1 MKILNNDRF
10 NYKPHLCR
18 NCGLTGHIYKN
29 CPHPIMSFGIIC
41 YKIEDNDIK
50 FLMIQRKDSL
60 SFMEFIRGKYDLINL
75 DYIKQ
80 LLLNMTINE
89 RNMIITTTFDEIWNY
104 LWFQNDNSNNKN
116 NKEFYD
122 SKLKFNTLND
132 TNFLKNYILSI
143 KSIFNEQEWGF
154 PKGRRKIKEND
165 LDCAIREFYEETR
178 IINNDIEVINDILP
192 FEEIFFGT
200 NGIMYKH
207 VYFVA
212 KLKNS
217 NINIK
222 IDDNCLEQL
231 REIRAIKWYTF
242 NEVLSHIKCYNTER
256 ISLFK
261 YASNKIKDFEKKKII
276 IFLFISSIRNAIK

>member
-10 NYKPHLCR
+10 NFKPHLCR

-41 YKIEDNDIK
+41 YKIEDNDTK

-60 SFMEFIRGKYDLINL
+60 SFMEFIRGKYDIINL

-80 LLLNMTINE
+80 LLLNMTISE
-89 RNMIITTTFDEIWNY
+89 RNMIITCSFDEIWNY
-104 LWFQNDNSNNKN
+104 LWFQNENSISNKN
-116 NKEFYD
+116 NKEFYE
-122 SKLKFNTLND
+122 SKTKFNTLND

-165 LDCAIREFYEETR
+165 LDCAVREFYEETR
-178 IINNDIEVINDILP
+178 IINNDIQVITDILP

-200 NGIMYKH
+200 NGVMYKH
-207 VYFVA
+207 VYFIA
-212 KLKNS
+212 KLKNN

-222 IDDNCLEQL
+222 IDNNCLEQV
-231 REIRAIKWYTF
+231 REIRAIKWYNY

-261 YASNKIKDFEKKKII
+261 YANNKIKDYEKKI
-276 IFLFISSIRNAIK
+276 

>member
-10 NYKPHLCR
+10 NFKPHLCR

-41 YKIEDNDIK
+41 YKIEENETK

-60 SFMEFIRGKYDLINL
+60 SFMEYIRGKYDLINL

-89 RNMIITTTFDEIWNY
+89 RNMIITITFDEIWNY
-104 LWFQNDNSNNKN
+104 LWYQNDNSNNKN
-116 NKEFYD
+116 NKEFYE

-154 PKGRRKIKEND
+154 PKGRRKIKESD
-165 LDCAIREFYEETR
+165 LDCAVREFYEETR

-217 NINIK
+217 SINIK
-222 IDDNCLEQL
+222 IDNNCLEQV
-231 REIRAIKWYTF
+231 REIRAIKWYSF
-242 NEVLSHIKCYNTER
+242 NEVISHIKCYNTER

-261 YASNKIKDFEKKKII
+261 YASNKIKDFEKKK
-276 IFLFISSIRNAIK
+276 

>member
-1 MKILNNDRF
+1 MKLLSSNDRF
-10 NYKPHLCR
+10 NFKPHLCR

-29 CPHPIMSFGIIC
+29 CPHPIMSFGVIC

-60 SFMEFIRGKYDLINL
+60 SFMEFIRGKYDLINI

-80 LLLNMTINE
+80 LLLNMTISE
-89 RNMIITTTFDEIWNY
+89 RNMIITAPFEEIWNY
-104 LWFQNDNSNNKN
+104 LWHQNEGSNNKN
-116 NKEFYD
+116 NKEFYE

-132 TNFLKNYILSI
+132 TNFLRNYILSI

-165 LDCAIREFYEETR
+165 LDCAVREFYEETR
-178 IINNDIEVINDILP
+178 IINTDIQVITDIMP

-212 KLKNS
+212 RLKN
-217 NINIK
+217 NNVNIK
-222 IDDNCLEQL
+222 IDNSCLEQI
-231 REIRAIKWYTF
+231 REIRAIKWYNF

-261 YASNKIKDFEKKKII
+261 YASNKIRDFEK
-276 IFLFISSIRNAIK
+276 NN

>member
-1 MKILNNDRF
+1 MKNKEDDTKRSGYFRPQI
-10 NYKPHLCR
+10 CR
-18 NCGLTGHIYKN
+18 NCGINGHLYKD
-29 CPHPIMSFGIIC
+29 CLHPIMSFGIIC
-41 YKIEDNDIK
+41 YKIEDNETK

-60 SFMEFIRGKYDLINL
+60 SFMEFIRGKYDLVNL

-80 LLLNMTINE
+80 LLLNMTISE
-89 RNMIITTTFDEIWNY
+89 RDMIITSQFEDIWNY
-104 LWFQNDNSNNKN
+104 LWFQNENSNNNKN
-116 NKEFYD
+116 NKEFYE
-122 SKLKFNTLND
+122 SKSKFNTLND
-132 TNFLKNYILSI
+132 NNFIRNYILSI

-165 LDCAIREFYEETR
+165 LDCAVREFYEETR
-178 IINNDIEVINDILP
+178 IINEDIQVIYDILP

-212 KLKNS
+212 KLKN
-217 NINIK
+217 NNVNIK
-222 IDDNCLEQL
+222 IDNSCLEQV

-261 YASNKIKDFEKKKII
+261 YASNKIKDFEKK
-276 IFLFISSIRNAIK
+276 F

>member
-1 MKILNNDRF
+1 MKLLNNDRINF
-10 NYKPHLCR
+10 KPHLCR

-41 YKIEDNDIK
+41 YKIEDNETK

-60 SFMEFIRGKYDLINL
+60 SFMEFIRGKYDLVNL

-80 LLLNMTINE
+80 LLLNMTISE
-89 RNMIITTTFDEIWNY
+89 RDMIITSQFEDIWNY
-104 LWFQNDNSNNKN
+104 LWFQNENSNNNKN
-116 NKEFYD
+116 NKEFYE
-122 SKLKFNTLND
+122 SKSKFNTLND
-132 TNFLKNYILSI
+132 NNFLRNYILSI

-165 LDCAIREFYEETR
+165 LDCAVREFYEETR
-178 IINNDIEVINDILP
+178 IINNDIQVIYDILP

-200 NGIMYKH
+200 NGVMYKH

-212 KLKNS
+212 KLKN
-217 NINIK
+217 NNVNIK
-222 IDDNCLEQL
+222 IDNSCLEQV

-261 YASNKIKDFEKKKII
+261 YASNKIKDFEKK
-276 IFLFISSIRNAIK
+276 F

>member
-10 NYKPHLCR
+10 NFKPHLCR

-29 CPHPIMSFGIIC
+29 CPHPIMSFGVIC
-41 YKIEDNDIK
+41 YKIEDNETK

-60 SFMEFIRGKYDLINL
+60 SFMEFIRGKYDLNNL

-104 LWFQNDNSNNKN
+104 LWHQNDNSNNKN

-122 SKLKFNTLND
+122 SKIKFNTLND
-132 TNFLKNYILSI
+132 NNFLRNYILSI
-143 KSIFNEQEWGF
+143 NSIFNEQEWGF
-154 PKGRRKIKEND
+154 PKGRRKIKETD
-165 LDCAIREFYEETR
+165 LDCAVREFYEETR

-212 KLKNS
+212 KLKNF

-222 IDDNCLEQL
+222 VDDNCLEQI
-231 REIRAIKWYTF
+231 REIRAIKWYSF
-242 NEVLSHIKCYNTER
+242 NEVISHIKCYNTER

-261 YASNKIKDFEKKKII
+261 YASNKIKDFEKKK
-276 IFLFISSIRNAIK
+276 

>member
-1 MKILNNDRF
+1 MKLINNDRCIF
-10 NYKPHLCR
+10 KPHLCR

-29 CPHPIMSFGIIC
+29 CPHPIMSFGLIC
-41 YKIEDNDIK
+41 YKLDENEIK
-50 FLMIQRKDSL
+50 YLMIQRKDSL
-60 SFMEFIRGKYDLINL
+60 SFMEFIRGKYEVSNL

-89 RNMIITTTFDEIWNY
+89 RNMIITLQFDEIWNY
-104 LWFQNDNSNNKN
+104 LWFQNDNNNNKN
-116 NKEFYD
+116 NKEFFE
-122 SKLKFNTLND
+122 SKFKFTLLNEN
-132 TNFLKNYILSI
+132 NFIKNYILSI

-154 PKGRRKIKEND
+154 PKGRRKIREND
-165 LDCAIREFYEETR
+165 IDCAVREFYEETR
-178 IINNDIEVINDILP
+178 IISNDIDVNENILP

-212 KLKNS
+212 KLINN

-222 IDDNCLEQL
+222 IDNSCLEQV
-231 REIRAIKWYTF
+231 REIRAIKWYNY

-261 YASNKIKDFEKKKII
+261 YASNKIKDFEKKQ
-276 IFLFISSIRNAIK
+276 

>member
-10 NYKPHLCR
+10 NFKPHLCR

-41 YKIEDNDIK
+41 YKIEDNDTK

-60 SFMEFIRGKYDLINL
+60 SFMEFIRGKYDIINL

-80 LLLNMTINE
+80 LLLNMTISE
-89 RNMIITTTFDEIWNY
+89 RNMIITCSFDEIWNY
-104 LWFQNDNSNNKN
+104 LWFQNENSISNKN
-116 NKEFYD
+116 NKEFYE
-122 SKLKFNTLND
+122 SKTKFNTLND

-165 LDCAIREFYEETR
+165 LDCAVREFYEETR
-178 IINNDIEVINDILP
+178 IINNDIQVITDILP

-207 VYFVA
+207 VYFIA
-212 KLKNS
+212 KLKNN

-222 IDDNCLEQL
+222 IDNNCLEQV
-231 REIRAIKWYTF
+231 REIRAIKWYNY

-261 YASNKIKDFEKKKII
+261 YANNKIKDYEKKI
-276 IFLFISSIRNAIK
+276 

>member
-1 MKILNNDRF
+1 MKLLNNDRINF
-10 NYKPHLCR
+10 KPHLCR

-41 YKIEDNDIK
+41 YKIEDNETK

-75 DYIKQ
+75 EYIKQ
-80 LLLNMTINE
+80 LLLNMTISE
-89 RNMIITTTFDEIWNY
+89 RDMIITLQFEDIWNY
-104 LWFQNDNSNNKN
+104 LWFQNENSNNNKN
-116 NKEFYD
+116 NKEFYE
-122 SKLKFNTLND
+122 SKSKFNTLND
-132 TNFLKNYILSI
+132 NNFLRNYILSI

-165 LDCAIREFYEETR
+165 LDCAVREFYEETR
-178 IINNDIEVINDILP
+178 IINNDIQVIYDILP

-212 KLKNS
+212 KLKNN

-222 IDDNCLEQL
+222 IDNSCLEQV

-261 YASNKIKDFEKKKII
+261 YASNKIKDFEKKI
-276 IFLFISSIRNAIK
+276 

>member
-1 MKILNNDRF
+1 MKLLNTDRINF
-10 NYKPHLCR
+10 KPHLCR

-41 YKIEDNDIK
+41 YKIEDNETK

-60 SFMEFIRGKYDLINL
+60 SFMEFIRGKYDLVNL

-80 LLLNMTINE
+80 LLLNMTISE
-89 RNMIITTTFDEIWNY
+89 RDMIITLQFEDIWNY
-104 LWFQNDNSNNKN
+104 LWFQNETSNNNKN
-116 NKEFYD
+116 NKEFYE
-122 SKLKFNTLND
+122 SKAKFNTLND
-132 TNFLKNYILSI
+132 NNFLRNYILSI

-165 LDCAIREFYEETR
+165 LDCAVREFYEETR
-178 IINNDIEVINDILP
+178 IINNDIQVIYDILP

-212 KLKNS
+212 KLKN
-217 NINIK
+217 NNVNIK
-222 IDDNCLEQL
+222 IDNSCLEQV

-242 NEVLSHIKCYNTER
+242 SEVLSHIKCYNTER

-261 YASNKIKDFEKKKII
+261 YASNKIKDFEKK
-276 IFLFISSIRNAIK
+276 F

>member
-1 MKILNNDRF
+1 MKILTNDRF
-10 NYKPHLCR
+10 NFKPHLCR

-41 YKIEDNDIK
+41 YKIEENETK

-89 RNMIITTTFDEIWNY
+89 
-104 LWFQNDNSNNKN
+104 N

-154 PKGRRKIKEND
+154 PKGRRKIKESD
-165 LDCAIREFYEETR
+165 LDCAVREFYEETR

-217 NINIK
+217 SINIK
-222 IDDNCLEQL
+222 IDDNCLEQV
-231 REIRAIKWYTF
+231 REIRAIKWYAF
-242 NEVLSHIKCYNTER
+242 NEVISHIKCYNTER

-261 YASNKIKDFEKKKII
+261 YASNKIKDFEKKK
-276 IFLFISSIRNAIK
+276 